1 MSEEVIKVLDNLAQK
16 FGIAIDWTNQ
26 NILPYLQD
34 LMGRYISLQNAYAI
48 IWIIISAIILII
60 SFIIMFKS
68 INKIKK
74 DSKQIEYYDVLEDS
88 PIAFFG
94 ILLSSFFILIFLI
107 TILCNIFG
115 LFQNIFT
122 PEITILD
129 YLKTINLGG

>member
-1 MSEEVIKVLDNLAQK
+1 MSQEIIKVLDNLAQK
-16 FGIAIDWTNQ
+16 FGVAIDWTSQ

-34 LMGRYISLQNAYAI
+34 LMSRYISLQNAYAVT
-48 IWIIISAIILII
+48 WIVISTIILII

-74 DSKQIEYYDVLEDS
+74 DSKQIKFYDVLDDS
-88 PIAFFG
+88 PSAFWG
-94 ILLSSFFILIFLI
+94 IICSSFFILIFLI
-107 TILCNIFG
+107 VILCNIFG

-122 PEITILD
+122 PEITILN

>member
-1 MSEEVIKVLDNLAQK
+1 MSQEIIKVLDNLAQK
-16 FGIAIDWTNQ
+16 FGIAIDWTSQ

-34 LMGRYISLQNAYAI
+34 LMSRYISLQNAYAVT
-48 IWIIISAIILII
+48 WIVISTIILII

-74 DSKQIEYYDVLEDS
+74 DSKQIKFYDVLDDS
-88 PIAFFG
+88 PSAFWG
-94 ILLSSFFILIFLI
+94 IICSSFFILIFLI
-107 TILCNIFG
+107 VILCNIFG

-122 PEITILD
+122 PEITILE